1 MKYLI
6 LALLLGV
13 SLPAA
18 AAESKSAQQKEWTNE
33 YQYGAAEE
41 QEAPGVA
48 PTEEKKVTV
57 KKKMPKTG
65 KPSEGGEFE
74 IAPKK

>member
-6 LALLLGV
+6 LAFLLGV

-18 AAESKSAQQKEWTNE
+18 AADSKSAQQKEWADE

-41 QEAPGVA
+41 QQAPATAPAGEKSVA
-48 PTEEKKVTV
+48 V
-57 KKKMPKTG
+57 KKKAPKAG